1 MTRPYV
7 RFMSVLIEAGQK
19 NAVKPAEIAARIAE
33 RDDRHSNRWRD
44 ENETR
49 TSLPTGHRKSIEGGE
64 SISAR
69 TATAGFQLLPVTGN
83 NHFSLITF
91 EHNAQPQS
99 DCEHLEF
106 SVSRGPGKLQRLF
119 WQMLL
124 DHGRPMTFAEIRGRA
139 RVGYAREGRARR
151 ALQGLM
157 NHGVV
162 IATGSGGKGHPYHY
176 SVNPLISVDINRN
189 GNGS

>member
-1 MTRPYV
+1 MN
-7 RFMSVLIEAGQK
+7 L
-19 NAVKPAEIAARIAE
+19 
-33 RDDRHSNRWRD
+33 D
-44 ENETR
+44 
-49 TSLPTGHRKSIEGGE
+49 
-64 SISAR
+64 
-69 TATAGFQLLPVTGN
+69 
-83 NHFSLITF
+83 
-91 EHNAQPQS
+91 HNAQPHS
-99 DCEHLEF
+99 NCEHLEF

-176 SVNPLISVDINRN
+176 SVNPLIARN
-189 GNGS
+189 GS

>member
-1 MTRPYV
+1 MHQQSTSARSLDHLRAVRTRDGPRYCASGAI
-7 RFMSVLIEAGQK
+7 RACHLTHASR
-19 NAVKPAEIAARIAE
+19 P
-33 RDDRHSNRWRD
+33 
-44 ENETR
+44 
-49 TSLPTGHRKSIEGGE
+49 SLPAGHRKSIEGGE
-64 SISAR
+64 SIRAR
-69 TATAGFQLLPVTGN
+69 TAPAGFQLIPVTGN

-176 SVNPLISVDINRN
+176 SVNPVIPVDITRN
-189 GNGS
+189 GS

>member
-1 MTRPYV
+1 MRRARHYPLDTEK
-7 RFMSVLIEAGQK
+7 VLK
-19 NAVKPAEIAARIAE
+19 AVNLSAPELRLLV
-33 RDDRHSNRWRD
+33 SNYYQ
-44 ENETR
+44 
-49 TSLPTGHRKSIEGGE
+49 S
-64 SISAR
+64 
-69 TATAGFQLLPVTGN
+69 
-83 NHFSLITF
+83 HFSLITF

-124 DHGRPMTFAEIRGRA
+124 DHGRPMTFAEIRGKA